1 MQRRFGIAFWIVVA
15 VAVVLLWSGS
25 LSVPL
30 MDPDESRFARTS
42 VEMLRNRDLVVPRFD
57 GEPRLVKP
65 PMVHWIQTAFFGTLG
80 VAEWTARLHA
90 GLATLGT
97 ILLLGNVARR
107 RFGEEGALWAAATLA
122 TMPLVIVV
130 GRLGT
135 LDALLAVHVLA
146 AIAIDLAEPRG
157 TGTYRGLAAGGVLG
171 LAFLIKGPVG
181 VVLPLVIVL
190 CGRTATRRD
199 VLPSWRGLFQ
209 GVAGIAIV
217 VLPWGLALVR
227 RIGLDQVVQLLRTEA
242 LERYFAGTFHIRPP
256 WFYLPVLLVGCSP
269 WIVPL
274 VLGLVRAIRMR
285 RDPAARTALYAGAG
299 FVGGLIFFSL
309 GRGKLPNYLLPL
321 MPLAALV
328 VAWEFGQQLR
338 RTGRLFAGPA
348 LLAATPG
355 VIGLAL
361 FALSRSGLDGLSGRV
376 ALAGAAIHATGFL
389 ACLPALARR
398 RPREVFGLVAGT
410 AAIFLAVAMTL
421 LPAELARER
430 SAARLI
436 EVVPELRSSRPL
448 VVVEMKVPSLSW
460 YLDRSPEY
468 LGHDELLE
476 RLDGTDDPL
485 FVFADVDLPDVPAGA
500 LGRLRELG
508 RQAKFVVFE
517 KTGPTDAGCP

>member
-1 MQRRFGIAFWIVVA
+1 MQYRLGIAFWIVVA
-15 VAVVLLWSGS
+15 AAAVLLWTGS

-42 VEMLRNRDLVVPRFD
+42 IEMLRNRDLVVPQFD
-57 GEPRLVKP
+57 GQPRLVKP
-65 PMVHWIQTAFFGTLG
+65 PMVHWIQAAFFSILG
-80 VAEWTARLHA
+80 VGEWTARLHA
-90 GLATLGT
+90 ALATLGT
-97 ILLLGNVARR
+97 ILLLGSVAGR
-107 RFGEEGALWAAATLA
+107 RFGDEGAMWAAATLA

-135 LDALLAVHVLA
+135 LDALLAMHVFA
-146 AIAIDLAEPRG
+146 AVALDLAEPRA
-157 TGTYRGLAAGGVLG
+157 TGTYRGLAVGGVLG

-190 CGRTATRRD
+190 CGRTATRRE
-199 VLPSWRGLFQ
+199 VLPSWRALSQGL
-209 GVAGIAIV
+209 AGFAIV
-217 VLPWGLALVR
+217 VLPWGLALIR
-227 RIGLDQVVQLLRTEA
+227 RVGIDEVIDLLRTEA
-242 LERYFAGTFHIRPP
+242 LERYFAGTIHIRPP
-256 WFYLPVLLVGCSP
+256 WFYVPVLIVGCSP
-269 WIVPL
+269 WLVPL

-321 MPLAALV
+321 MPLAAVV
-328 VAWEFGQQLR
+328 VAWELGQQLR
-338 RTGRLFAGPA
+338 GPGRRFAGPA

-355 VIGLAL
+355 VVALAL
-361 FALSRSGLDGLSGRV
+361 YALTRTGLDGLPGTV
-376 ALAGAAIHATGFL
+376 ALAGAAIHAAGFL

-398 RPREVFGLVAGT
+398 RPREIFGAVAAT
-410 AAIFLAVAMTL
+410 AALFLAVAMTL
-421 LPAELARER
+421 LPGELARER

-436 EVVPELRSSRPL
+436 EVVPELESSRPL

-468 LGHDELLE
+468 LNLDEFLA
-476 RLDGTDDPL
+476 RLDGPDDPL
-485 FVFADVDLPDVPAGA
+485 FVFADVDLPDVPAAA

-508 RQAKFVVFE
+508 RQAKFIVFE
-517 KTGPTDAGCP
+517 KSGEAVLADP